1 MHKILGL
8 LLILGVFQCDKPE
21 VNAESVLV
29 GEWRYVGTFSHRA
42 DYVCY
47 VCDNFDYNKSIY
59 RINFE
64 DANTYSANINLLS
77 AKGVYNVGL
86 DQNDGSVVS
95 GTFEN
100 NEMQI
105 LNKPFETAADSKV
118 KNMLLESTGFYI
130 SLNTEEKGY
139 DELTLS
145 SNNDEYLL
153 FVRK

>member
-1 MHKILGL
+1 MYKTLAL
-8 LLILGVFQCDKPE
+8 LLFLGVFQCDKPE

-47 VCDNFDYNKSIY
+47 VCDNFDYIKSIY

-64 DANTYSANINLLS
+64 DANNYSANINLLT
-77 AKGVYNVGL
+77 AKGVYNIGL

-100 NEMQI
+100 IDMQI
-105 LNKPFETAADSKV
+105 LNKPIETPADTKV
-118 KNMLLESTGFYI
+118 KNMLLESTSFYI
-130 SLNTEEKGY
+130 SLNSSKKGY

>member
-1 MHKILGL
+1 MYKILGL

-21 VNAESVLV
+21 VNAENVLV
-29 GEWRYVGTFSHRA
+29 GEWRYVGTYSHTV
-42 DYVCY
+42 DYECY
-47 VCDNFDYNKSIY
+47 VCDNFDYNKCIY

-64 DANTYSANINLLS
+64 DANNYSANINLLT

-86 DQNDGSVVS
+86 DKNDGSIVS

-100 NEMQI
+100 IDMQI
-105 LNKPFETAADSKV
+105 LNKPFETPADTKV
-118 KNMLLESTGFYI
+118 KNMLLESTGFYVA
-130 SLNTEEKGY
+130 LNARKKGY

-145 SNNDEYLL
+145 SNNNEYLL